1 MQTTMPTT
9 PPTFVL
15 RQMRRTMPS
24 VCKLPRQSSC
34 RSQLRRFM
42 PTQVP
47 TQFCAGLRVD
57 ASPLASTRRLHP
69 PKIRRIATEC
79 PLISRRNFRATSGG
93 MSGEIFAQLLM
104 KNPGIVPANTWQFTG
119 NLRAMSGQNP
129 TIARRLSGNVR
140 DAAGRMPSCVRETA
154 GQCPG
159 VDRASDRTMATNFPC
174 PRFVPVRIRVLAS
187 VSPRPDRDRDLSVAT
202 SSPRPRKVRI
212 RSQSIAATSPRPR
225 YIHGK
230 SRYWH
235 GDFRQLSA
243 LARAGD

>member
-1 MQTTMPTT
+1 MRATMPTM

-15 RQMRRTMPS
+15 RQTLRTVPS

-57 ASPLASTRRLHP
+57 ASPLASTRRPYP
-69 PKIRRIATEC
+69 PKIRLIATEC

-93 MSGEIFAQLLM
+93 MSGEIFAQLPV
-104 KNPGIVPANTWQFTG
+104 KNPGIVSADTG
-119 NLRAMSGQNP
+119 PITGSVRAMSGQNP
-129 TIARRLSGNVR
+129 AITGRLSGNVL
-140 DAAGRMPSCVRETA
+140 DAAGRMPSCVRATA

-159 VDRASDRTMATNFPC
+159 VDRASDRTKATNFPC

-187 VSPRPDRDRDLSVAT
+187 VSPRPRPQSVHVQSAT
-202 SSPRPRKVRI
+202 
-212 RSQSIAATSPRPR
+212 
-225 YIHGK
+225 
-230 SRYWH
+230 
-235 GDFRQLSA
+235 
-243 LARAGD
+243 